1 MKLYNS
7 IIIICSL
14 LIFTTGCN
22 KAKENFV
29 YIKPIISNDTLK
41 HTIIDLPE
49 NILYPGQI
57 FICEDKFVI
66 HQHKTDT
73 MFYVFDLNN
82 LKYLYSFGT
91 YGAGP
96 NEFLQ
101 INTSNI
107 VKTKN
112 GLKAC
117 SLNNTLINIDIEEK
131 NIRKKEKLYADYD
144 LFNGFEIIND
154 SVYLFTNMTDV
165 DYQFLVYNTL
175 DSTTNPVMPYPN
187 WLDIETYKNNHISKI
202 IDCNGY
208 TVTNDNGTKIAMF
221 YGYIDCVRIF
231 DEKWNLFKTCVT
243 GNIENRIPQDY
254 TKKTVYYPI
263 RPQNVKN
270 TIYNIYRG
278 KDSVEDILQIWS
290 WNGELIKSERL
301 GYKIT
306 SFCISENKDK
316 MYAIKALNDG
326 LCQLIIYDL
335 KN

>member
-1 MKLYNS
+1 MKRYNFV
-7 IIIICSL
+7 IIICTL
-14 LIFTTGCN
+14 LMSGCN
-22 KAKENFV
+22 KMKDNIV

-41 HTIIDLPE
+41 YSIMDLPE
-49 NILYPGQI
+49 NILYPGQV

-73 MFYVFDLNN
+73 MFYVFDLKN

-96 NEFLQ
+96 NDFLQ

-107 VKTKN
+107 VRTNN
-112 GLKAC
+112 GLKVC
-117 SLNNTLINIDIEEK
+117 SINNTLIDIDIEEK
-131 NIRKKEKLYADYD
+131 KIHKREKLYADYE
-144 LFNGFEIIND
+144 LFNGFEQIND

-165 DYQFLVYNTL
+165 DYQFLTYNTL
-175 DSTTNPVMPYPN
+175 NRTTSSVIQYPD
-187 WLDIETYKNNHISKI
+187 WLDMETYKDNHISKI

-208 TVTNDNGTKIAMF
+208 TVTNDNSTKTAMF

-231 DEKWNLFKTCVT
+231 NEKWELFKTCVI
-243 GNIENRIPQDY
+243 GNLESKIPQDY
-254 TKKTVYYPI
+254 TKRIVYYPI

-278 KDSVEDILQIWS
+278 EDCPEDILQIWS
-290 WNGELIKSERL
+290 WDGELIKSERL
-301 GYKIT
+301 GHRIT

>member
-1 MKLYNS
+1 MS
-7 IIIICSL
+7 
-14 LIFTTGCN
+14 GCN
-22 KAKENFV
+22 KMKDNIV

-41 HTIIDLPE
+41 YSIMDLPE
-49 NILYPGQI
+49 NILYPGQV

-73 MFYVFDLNN
+73 MFYVFDLKN

-96 NEFLQ
+96 NDFLQ

-107 VKTKN
+107 VRTNN
-112 GLKAC
+112 GLKVC
-117 SLNNTLINIDIEEK
+117 SINNTLIDIDIEEK
-131 NIRKKEKLYADYD
+131 KIHKREKLYADYE
-144 LFNGFEIIND
+144 LFNGFEQIND

-165 DYQFLVYNTL
+165 DYQFLTYNTL
-175 DSTTNPVMPYPN
+175 NRTTSSVIQYPD
-187 WLDIETYKNNHISKI
+187 WLDMETYKDNHISKI

-208 TVTNDNGTKIAMF
+208 TVTNDNSTKTAMF

-231 DEKWNLFKTCVT
+231 NEKWELFKTCVI
-243 GNIENRIPQDY
+243 GNLESKIPQDY
-254 TKKTVYYPI
+254 TKRIVYYPI

-278 KDSVEDILQIWS
+278 KDCPEDILQIWS
-290 WNGELIKSERL
+290 WDGELIKSERL
-301 GYKIT
+301 GHRIT